1 MHRRCVPL
9 LALATSVM
17 LTACGHGPATPS
29 RTPTATAEPSASST
43 AGTAQTML
51 VLQAF
56 ESSLIAFD
64 TAAREMNPDDPKVPA
79 TATGDQ
85 VIHELTTLN
94 SWKIQ
99 GITAKGDLPHV
110 IDSHVVSMTPTTA
123 QVKACVY
130 DPSTFIYAATGKDAP
145 NSAAGQ
151 YYFDIDATLA
161 LVADVWKVSSSKTQ
175 SEFNACLPG
184 Y

>member
-1 MHRRCVPL
+1 MHHRRVPL
-9 LALATSVM
+9 LASASVAILA
-17 LTACGHGPATPS
+17 ACGHGPATPS
-29 RTPTATAEPSASST
+29 PTPTLTAKPSVSATG
-43 AGTAQTML
+43 GTQNAL

-56 ESSLIAFD
+56 ESSLVAFD

-94 SWKIQ
+94 SWKVQ

-110 IDSHVVSMTPTTA
+110 INSQVVSTTPTTA

-130 DPSTFIYAATGKDAP
+130 DPSIFIYAATGKAAP

-151 YYFDIDATLA
+151 YYFDIDATLS
-161 LVADVWKVSSSKTQ
+161 LVSDVWKVSSSKTQ